1 MADRESETYRRTQ
14 KGNQSDSEGLTAS
27 ERLAQF
33 DRLTLGRQADEAG
46 QKCTNGLRNRRTDR
60 LTKIRDRRDRQINKE
75 RKREG

>member
-46 QKCTNGLRNRRTDR
+46 QKCTNGLRNLRTDT
-60 LTKIRDRRDRQINKE
+60 LKNTRQARQTN
-75 RKREG
+75 